1 MQLLSMRILLPALTC
16 VILFSCIDKIPKTK
30 IASRP
35 TYTNNIREYLNTAAA
50 AITDSSMTA
59 FHTLKEWENAR
70 PKRYDEFLEM
80 MGIENLMKANSRS
93 DLNIKVTGV
102 VQKDGYRIEKL
113 YFESLSHLY
122 VRANLY
128 IPDSITTPRPAI
140 LYVSGHAIDQK
151 GKYQGHPAKFAK
163 LGFVCMLTET
173 IQFGEVRGD
182 HWGTARRGWFNWIS
196 RGYNPAGV
204 EVWNSVRAL
213 DLLSARKDVDS
224 TKIGVTGISGG
235 GSQSWY
241 MAAAD
246 PRIKAAAPVCGAGTL
261 KAQIGDRM
269 VDGQCDCMM
278 LSNTYLRDFNDIG
291 ALIAPKPFLIA
302 QADQD
307 GMFPIESVR
316 ELYGQVK
323 KTYDLYGKP
332 ENVSFIETPGPHS
345 YHQLSRENIFSFFL
359 NHLMNKKVTPTEAG
373 DIDTSAAAMATP
385 DELKV
390 YVNGAPKDDRTTTIQ
405 NDFIALSTAPV
416 IETKEQLVIHRD
428 SVKQFLRDKTFRAF
442 PATTDSFASVHEFK
456 SLADEHSGNDIY
468 SFTSEKGWRLK
479 VDVQWKNDRD
489 KKKPLMIVL
498 RNYDESRWQ
507 SEAFAGNISADWN
520 VAYFEPRGIGEN
532 GWEPALQW
540 NIRRSAWWTGRTIA
554 SMQVYDLLRCIE
566 FCRTL
571 PNIDSTQIGIAAEN
585 SLAVVGLYAAL
596 MDGKCTRVMLQNPPA
611 TQDVTGEEY
620 GKGPAIEMLN
630 CLQATDVNRLP
641 ALIWPAKVE
650 YVGQM
655 PEAYRWSAKVVQML
669 KAYNP
674 HL

>member
-1 MQLLSMRILLPALTC
+1 MFFITIRIFLASISCFLLC
-16 VILFSCIDKIPKTK
+16 SCTNEAQKEKQQEK
-30 IASRP
+30 NRLA
-35 TYTNNIREYLNTAAA
+35 YTNNIREYLNTAAA
-50 AITDSSMTA
+50 AITDSSMTE
-59 FHTLKEWENAR
+59 FHTLPEWESAR
-70 PKRYDEFLEM
+70 AKRYDEFLEM
-80 MGIENLMKANSRS
+80 MGIEKLMKAETRT
-93 DLNIKVTGV
+93 DLNTKVTGV

-113 YFESLSHLY
+113 YFESLQHLY

-128 IPDSITTPRPAI
+128 IPDNITTPRPAI

-204 EVWNSVRAL
+204 EIWNSVRAI
-213 DLLSARKDVDS
+213 DLLSARKDVDKD
-224 TKIGVTGISGG
+224 KIGVTGISGG

-291 ALIAPKPFLIA
+291 ALIAPRPFLIA
-302 QADQD
+302 QSDQD

-332 ENVSFIETPGPHS
+332 GNVSFVETPGPHS
-345 YHQLSRENIFSFFL
+345 YHKLSRENIFSFFL
-359 NHLMNKKVTPTEAG
+359 NHLMNKRMTPEEVG
-373 DIDTSAAAMATP
+373 DIDTAAASMATY

-390 YVNGAPKDDRTTTIQ
+390 YVNGPPKDDRTTTIQ
-405 NDFIALSTAPV
+405 NDFIEVSKMPV
-416 IETKEQLVIHRD
+416 IESKEQLFRHRD
-428 SVKQFLRDKTFRAF
+428 SVKQFLKEKTFRAF
-442 PATTDSFASVHEFK
+442 PAVADSFTLVHEFK
-456 SLADEHSGNDIY
+456 SLAGEHSGNDIY
-468 SFTSEKGWRLK
+468 SFISEKGWRLK
-479 VDVQWKNDRD
+479 VDVQWKNDKE

-498 RNYDESRWQ
+498 RNYDETRWQ
-507 SEAFAGNISADWN
+507 SEAFVNDVSAEWN
-520 VAYFEPRGIGEN
+520 VAYFEPRGVGEN

-540 NIRRSAWWTGRTIA
+540 NIRRSAWWTGRTVA

-571 PNIDSTQIGIAAEN
+571 PNIDSSQIGIAAEN
-585 SLAVVGLYAAL
+585 SLGVVALYAAL
-596 MDGKCTRVMLQNPPA
+596 MDGKCTRIMLQNPPP
-611 TQDVTGEEY
+611 TQDVAGEEY

-630 CLQATDVNRLP
+630 CLQITDVNRLP
-641 ALIWPAKVE
+641 ALIWPAEVQ
-650 YVGQM
+650 YVRQM
-655 PEAYRWSAKVVQML
+655 P
-669 KAYNP
+669 KAYNWGNE
-674 HL
+674 LIKKIK